1 MKLYI
6 CISMLFISFYSF
18 GACRM
23 NVWNNERIELN
34 VEFEPVENTAEKSI
48 ALNFKNDFNCRL
60 SSDNMNL
67 HNNIKGNTYSVNG
80 IRFNIDTVGT
90 TGFPVTD
97 LQYDVWSGKTN
108 SVSSINKTMTLSFN
122 YELSG
127 RNTPSTKQE
136 SETLLIKDAFVINS
150 EKCPIFGCW
159 IFGSESNY
167 NVDLNVSVKHRKTT
181 CKFSS
186 SDYFIKMEDVT
197 VQELISGSKK
207 RSGIENIVLQC
218 NDINGLASN
227 PVSVRIADGDWD
239 ADGSVLINT
248 ISSGGKN
255 VGFKLFRGAEST
267 SLHKNDS
274 LLSISKYSSL
284 STEYTFPVSAEYVLL
299 GGGKPTVGEISSKV
313 IFRVDYQ

>member
-23 NVWNNERIELN
+23 NAGNNERIELN

-48 ALNFKNDFNCRL
+48 TLNFKNDFNCRL

-274 LLSISKYSSL
+274 LLSIGKYSSL

>member
-23 NVWNNERIELN
+23 NAGNNERIELN

-67 HNNIKGNTYSVNG
+67 HNNIKGNIYSVNG

>member
-6 CISMLFISFYSF
+6 CIPMLFISFCSF

-23 NVWNNERIELN
+23 STGNNERIELN
-34 VEFEPVENTAEKSI
+34 VEFEPVENTAEKNVT
-48 ALNFKNDFNCRL
+48 LNFKNDFKCRL
-60 SSDNMNL
+60 SSDQMNL
-67 HNNIKGNTYSVNG
+67 HNNIKGNIYSVNG
-80 IRFNIDTVGT
+80 IRFNIDTVDP

-97 LQYDVWSGKTN
+97 LQYEFWNGKNN
-108 SVSSINKTMTLSFN
+108 SVSSINKTLTLSFN

-127 RNTPSTKQE
+127 RNTPSIKQE

-150 EKCPIFGCW
+150 EKCSTFGCW
-159 IFGSESNY
+159 LLGSESDY

-207 RSGIENIVLQC
+207 RSGIENIVLQY

-227 PVSVRIADGDWD
+227 PVSVKIVDGDWD
-239 ADGSVLINT
+239 ADGLVLVNT

-255 VGFKLFRGAEST
+255 VGFKLFRGAESA

-274 LLSISKYSSL
+274 LLSVSKYSSL
-284 STEYTFPVSAEYVLL
+284 SSEYTFPISAEYVLL
-299 GGGKPTVGEISSKV
+299 GSGKPTIGEISSKV

>member
-23 NVWNNERIELN
+23 NVGNNERIELN

>member
-23 NVWNNERIELN
+23 NAGNNERIELN

-48 ALNFKNDFNCRL
+48 TLNFKNDFNCRL

-108 SVSSINKTMTLSFN
+108 SVNSINKTMTLSFN

-150 EKCPIFGCW
+150 EKCSIFGCW
-159 IFGSESNY
+159 IFGTESNY

-207 RSGIENIVLQC
+207 RSGIENIILQC

-274 LLSISKYSSL
+274 LLSVSKYSSL